1 MFSDPVNSSEEE
13 KISCLK
19 KLLAGVTDKWQHLTE
34 LEPDESFD
42 NIKQH
47 DDTRECVSCRAL
59 GDDRVCGR
67 LVPFDNAMS
76 TWIHVNCLMC
86 VEAVS
91 LVDDYLVQDLQ
102 NLFAKQKTVLSLIN
116 SI

>member
-1 MFSDPVNSSEEE
+1 M
-13 KISCLK
+13 
-19 KLLAGVTDKWQHLTE
+19 TDKWQHLVE

-42 NIKQH
+42 NIKQQH
-47 DDTRECVSCRAL
+47 HRDEEDTRECVSCRAL

-76 TWIHVNCLMC
+76 TWIHVNCVMC
-86 VEAVS
+86 VEARS

-102 NLFAKQKTVLSLIN
+102 NLFAKQKTVLFLI
-116 SI
+116 